1 MYLTP
6 TTIYDA
12 RNDEWLGKQNG
23 MDFLMAKPSNDGYI
37 SIKGRKRENYRASRS
52 IASQLKHVPVVSSFD
67 DIPQK
72 ELLKQY
78 ACAIAFD
85 RAACKRN
92 AEIYKALNDG
102 DAFVVL
108 YMKDWLRDKED
119 ASKVVYKHVR
129 SSGGKKQKPYA
140 LMHRDTLEP
149 GNGYTEF
156 TMPNGNILVLSV
168 AKFNALQEAVTK
180 AIALGEF
187 NREEYFN
194 AAGFVLQT
202 MLRVMSVLPECEV
215 MPFDYASK
223 TWVVSTP
230 KVRVSLGVNSLDLV
244 DLMVEVGDAVRE
256 YSDLNIFM
264 ESVVLAEGMFG
275 STVSYVND
283 PILSVYDALTEL
295 SGARKAKTKA
305 A

>member
-6 TTIYDA
+6 TPIYDA

-23 MDFLMAKPSNDGYI
+23 IDFLMAKADNDGYI
-37 SIKGRKRENYRASRS
+37 SIKGRTRQNYRASRN
-52 IASQLKHVPVVSSFD
+52 IASHLKHVPMVSSFD

-85 RAACKRN
+85 RACCKRN
-92 AEIYKALNDG
+92 ADMYKALNDG

-108 YMKDWLRDKED
+108 DMKDWLRNKEG
-119 ASKVVYKHVR
+119 AAKLVYKHVR
-129 SSGGKKQKPYA
+129 NVGGKKVKPYA
-140 LMHRDTLEP
+140 LTHRDTAEA
-149 GNGYTEF
+149 GKGYTEYV
-156 TMPNGNILVLSV
+156 MPNGNVLVLSV
-168 AKFNALQEAVTK
+168 AKFNALQDAVTK
-180 AIALGEF
+180 AIALGEL
-187 NREEYFN
+187 NREEYFQ

-230 KVRVSLGVNSLDLV
+230 KVRISLGVNSLDLI

-256 YSDLNIFM
+256 YSDLNIYM
-264 ESVVLAEGMFG
+264 ESVVMAEGMLC
-275 STVSYVND
+275 TTISYIND
-283 PILSVYDALTEL
+283 PLLSVYEALTEL
-295 SGARKAKTKA
+295 WGAGKSKKKA